1 MNYTIKI
8 LTLNDVINFRTIR
21 LLALKIAPKMFGSNY
36 EIEIGKPLS
45 FFQDCINNSIVFG
58 VYNEEQMIALA
69 TLTKEGVAK
78 MSHKAYLS
86 SVFVI
91 PEFQNLGVANELL
104 RTVINYAKQH
114 IEQILL
120 TVASDNF
127 KAVKLYKKFNFEVY
141 GIEFKAL
148 KDGDE
153 YIDEQLM
160 KLFLN

>member
-1 MNYTIKI
+1 MNYIIKI
-8 LTLNDVINFRTIR
+8 LEPSDVNDFRAIR

-36 EIEIGKPLS
+36 EIEIEKPLS

-58 VYNEEQMIALA
+58 VYNEERMIALA

-104 RTVINYAKQH
+104 RTVINYAKQN

-127 KAVKLYKKFNFEVY
+127 KAIKLYKKFNFEIY
-141 GIEFKAL
+141 GTELKAL
-148 KDGDE
+148 KNGDK

-160 KLFLN
+160 KLVIS